1 MEKTN
6 NIALLIDAE
15 NIESKYIEKILGELS
30 SRGRIIVK
38 RAYADWTKSQ
48 VKPLKK
54 LGPDSYNLWEVLNGW
69 YQILAAK
76 GIVPMQQSQN
86 TVGKNS
92 SDIYLVIDAM
102 DLMYQGVV
110 DTFCIVSSDGD
121 FTRLCTRLTEAG
133 KIVIVMGETHTPNSV
148 KAASEFINLG
158 YAVEKFGPSDK
169 GKRETR
175 GKAAQ
180 PEEKAAKPQE
190 KAAKPLAAP
199 QAAAKFPL
207 SPKNQPQEKA
217 TAPKP
222 KKKENFIPMLI
233 KKASERDDLKPK
245 EETAAATV
253 ETPKTAEATAEKS
266 IAAGKSYDEEIIS
279 DIKKLIAKHKNQ
291 NNEINYQKLL
301 DLLRK
306 AHPECEKIA
315 KGEKN
320 ILEIF
325 KNVPG
330 VIYRTESGNYLFSL
344 EELKKEVKAPEEVKS
359 AENAEEVKT
368 ENAAEETKTAE
379 KPNAKSKRRA
389 SKKSVKAKTEE
400 EKPTVIAGTE
410 IEKPV
415 EEKAEKAEES
425 KKPAAKK
432 AKSKKADKP
441 EEETPSEEKP
451 VKKPRKPRAAKPKKE
466 KEDGDKKE
474 ETNKTE

>member
-15 NIESKYIEKILGELS
+15 NIESKYIEKIMAELS

-69 YQILAAK
+69 YQILPTK

-102 DLMYQGVV
+102 DLLYQGVV

-133 KIVIVMGETHTPNSV
+133 KNVIVMGETHTPNSV

-158 YAVEKFGPSDK
+158 YAVEKFGPAAPA
-169 GKRETR
+169 KREDR
-175 GKAAQ
+175 KKAQ
-180 PEEKAAKPQE
+180 PTDDKASKDQE
-190 KAAKPLAAP
+190 KAQKITARP
-199 QAAAKFPL
+199 AAKTAPA
-207 SPKNQPQEKA
+207 PKTQPQEKA
-217 TAPKP
+217 GETKA
-222 KKKENFIPMLI
+222 KKNQNFMPMLI

-245 EETAAATV
+245 DETVAATV
-253 ETPKTAEATAEKS
+253 ETPKSAEVTAEKS
-266 IAAGKSYDEEIIS
+266 VAAGKSYDEEIIS

-291 NNEINYQKLL
+291 NNEINYQRLL

-315 KGEKN
+315 VGEKN
-320 ILEIF
+320 ILDIF

-330 VIYRTESGNYLFSL
+330 VSYRTESGNYLFSL
-344 EELKKEVKAPEEVKS
+344 EGDKKPLEI
-359 AENAEEVKT
+359 T
-368 ENAAEETKTAE
+368 EKQEEETT
-379 KPNAKSKRRA
+379 NV
-389 SKKSVKAKTEE
+389 SVETVSEAATQAQTSE
-400 EKPTVIAGTE
+400 EKPAVKPKKRTAKKPSKAKKEQVNPQ
-410 IEKPV
+410 EK
-415 EEKAEKAEES
+415 EES
-425 KKPAAKK
+425 AAE
-432 AKSKKADKP
+432 KP
-441 EEETPSEEKP
+441 EEEVVSKKDEPVKKTRAKKVKAENLSAADESAKAEEKP
-451 VKKPRKPRAAKPKKE
+451 VKKPRKPRAKQPKKAE
-466 KEDGDKKE
+466 ADIATE
-474 ETNKTE
+474 ETNK

>member
-133 KIVIVMGETHTPNSV
+133 KNVIVMGETHTPNSV

-169 GKRETR
+169 GKHETR
-175 GKAAQ
+175 GKAA
-180 PEEKAAKPQE
+180 PTEEKVAKPQE
-190 KAAKPLAAP
+190 KVAKSAIQTAAKS
-199 QAAAKFPL
+199 AAA
-207 SPKNQPQEKA
+207 PKNQPQEK
-217 TAPKP
+217 TTEPKAR
-222 KKKENFIPMLI
+222 KNENFIPMLI

-245 EETAAATV
+245 EETAAATA
-253 ETPKTAEATAEKS
+253 ETQKPAEATAEKP

-344 EELKKEVKAPEEVKS
+344 EELKKDDKAPEEVKS
-359 AENAEEVKT
+359 AEKAEEVKK
-368 ENAAEETKTAE
+368 EEAAEETTTAE
-379 KPNAKSKRRA
+379 KPNAKPKRRA

-410 IEKPV
+410 IEEPAA
-415 EEKAEKAEES
+415 EKAEKAEES

-432 AKSKKADKP
+432 AKSKKAEKP

-466 KEDGDKKE
+466 KEEGDKKE